1 MVEGLPL
8 QTEIGAELL
17 VWIEEAV
24 ESLKETEE
32 ALHAEVMTPP
42 RLNLMYLSTVMNV

>member
-1 MVEGLPL
+1 MPL

-24 ESLKETEE
+24 ESLKEIEE
-32 ALHAEVMTPP
+32 AWHAEVMTKP